1 MRNLYTLLVF
11 SLFCASSF
19 ATPVI
24 KAKANANWN
33 LSSSWDLN
41 RLPKS
46 GDTINIPKGITV
58 IINDD
63 EMISGTVYIKVE
75 GVLNFEGNN
84 STLKMAAGTIE
95 VAGGFI
101 NGGGSASQKIFIGN
115 SIVFKGNEP
124 SISGFQVASAAAP
137 YFSWV
142 NATPLPVTNLS
153 FNVTYK
159 SGNVLVQWSTA
170 TEINSDHFEIE
181 RSFDGNA
188 WASIAQMKAAGTSQ
202 SVNNYSYTD
211 RAVGSRV
218 VYYRIKEVDLDGRFA
233 ITSIQSIK
241 GRDSEMIRVASMSN
255 NIVLQFPGGINN
267 AVSVRIV
274 SLSGQILK
282 EKTINQPQG
291 QVLVSTSIKGNYIV
305 SISNGQDIN
314 IAKQVV
320 L

>member
-1 MRNLYTLLVF
+1 MRNLYTLLVC

-24 KAKANANWN
+24 KAKANAYWN
-33 LSSSWDLN
+33 LTSSWDLN
-41 RLPKS
+41 RLPKT
-46 GDTINIPKGITV
+46 GDTIDIPKGITV

-63 EMISGTVYIKVE
+63 EVISGSVYIKVE
-75 GVLNFEGNN
+75 GILNFELNN
-84 STLKMAAGTIE
+84 STLKMGAGTIE

-115 SIVFKGNEP
+115 TIVFKGNEP

-142 NATPLPVTNLS
+142 NATPLPVTFKA
-153 FNVTYK
+153 FNVSYK

-170 TEINSDHFEIE
+170 TEVNSDHFEIE

-188 WASIAQMKAAGTSQ
+188 WSSVAQLHAAGTSQ
-202 SVNNYSYTD
+202 SVTNYSFTD
-211 RAVGSRV
+211 RAIGSGI
-218 VYYRIKEVDLDGRFA
+218 VYYRIKEVDSDGRIAF
-233 ITSIQSIK
+233 TSIQSIK
-241 GRDSEMIRVASMSN
+241 LRDTEMIRIVSMSN
-255 NIVLQFPGGINN
+255 NIVLQFPGAINN

-274 SLSGQILK
+274 SLAGQVLA
-282 EKTINQPQG
+282 ERTISHPAG
-291 QVLVSTSIKGNYIV
+291 QVLVSTTMKGNYIV
-305 SISNGQDIN
+305 SVTNGRDIN